1 MKLCLCSVPWRSSG
15 GRFGV
20 AGYLGESGQEAP
32 SSFRT
37 DGETSSLPAGV
48 PWELAM
54 RAVPTLPISP
64 MKWRKGQPIAV
75 LIRGP
80 VVLVVHTVPPSENH
94 H

>member
-1 MKLCLCSVPWRSSG
+1 MELRAVWGSQARKPLPRSARMG
-15 GRFGV
+15 KHPV
-20 AGYLGESGQEAP
+20 
-32 SSFRT
+32 
-37 DGETSSLPAGV
+37 SLPAGV